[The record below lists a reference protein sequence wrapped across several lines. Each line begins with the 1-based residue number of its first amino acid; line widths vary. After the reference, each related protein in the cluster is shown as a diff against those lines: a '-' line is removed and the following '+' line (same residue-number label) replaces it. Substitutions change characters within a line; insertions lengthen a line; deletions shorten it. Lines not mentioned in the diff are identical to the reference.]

1 MTGAWRVAAGLLAG
15 AVFGLGLSL
24 SGMVD
29 PARVRAFLDV
39 TGDWNASLAFVLAG
53 AVAVSALGQA
63 VARRMRAPLF
73 DARFAWPPT
82 RPVDRRLL
90 AGSAIFGVGWGLS
103 GLCPGPAVASLT
115 LGLAPT
121 AVFTAFMV
129 AGMLLHRLPP
139 LAAGGRPSRRVAGQE
154 PAA

>member
-1 MTGAWRVAAGLLAG
+1 MTQAWRTAAGLAAG
-15 AVFGLGLSL
+15 LIFGFGLSL

-39 TGDWNASLAFVLAG
+39 TGDWDASLAFVLLG

-63 VARRMRAPLF
+63 LARRLKAPLF
-73 DARFAWPPT
+73 DTRFAWPRT

-90 AGSAIFGVGWGLS
+90 AGSAIFGVGWGMS
-103 GLCPGPAVASLT
+103 GLCPGPAVASLA

-121 AVFTAFMV
+121 VVFAAAML
-129 AGMLLHRLPP
+129 AGMLLHRLVPDEGG
-139 LAAGGRPSRRVAGQE
+139 AAHPSAG